1 MLFTSCLKD
10 VVRPTATLLVL
21 QMDICLA
28 DNTGTS
34 TLGLVIHL
42 PACFTYT
49 FLINILPAL
58 RVLRRRIGGRVRRDD
73 GPWIIDALEHVDRNH
88 VPAVREVRV
97 AVERNNI
104 SLVLI

>member
-34 TLGLVIHL
+34 TL
-42 PACFTYT
+42 AWSST
-49 FLINILPAL
+49 FLHSSHIPFSSISFQ
-58 RVLRRRIGGRVRRDD
+58 RS
-73 GPWIIDALEHVDRNH
+73 ECS
-88 VPAVREVRV
+88 V
-97 AVERNNI
+97 AE
-104 SLVLI
+104 